1 MRAVPDDQR
10 RQEHGRTDAP
20 LRLPASASATDADAR
35 DGFAGGSGPSLHDE
49 RTLAAVRDGY
59 VVTYGSPLDLDAG
72 GGGSSLHDER
82 VLAAVRDG
90 YVATYG
96 SPRDLDAADAGPRPV
111 RALRVRWAV
120 SWQLAVTAALVLL
133 LAAGAVALR
142 LGARASGPPVAFPE
156 PSGPATT
163 ASPVPGG
170 PSDPAGLALGTG
182 SGATPDGAAAGQEG
196 SLAGTAA
203 HADADGGVVVHVAG
217 AVASPGVV
225 RLAAGSRVADAL
237 TAAGGATADADLT
250 LLNLARVLVDGE
262 QVLVSRPG
270 EVPPTA
276 VAPAGA
282 SDAAGLGALVDLNT
296 ADVAAL
302 DTLPG
307 IGPVLAQRIVEHRA
321 ERPFGSVD
329 ELADVRGIGPTA
341 LERLRDLVCV

>member
-1 MRAVPDDQR
+1 
-10 RQEHGRTDAP
+10 
-20 LRLPASASATDADAR
+20 LRLPASASSIDADAQ
-35 DGFAGGSGPSLHDE
+35 DGFAAGSGPSLHDE

-59 VVTYGSPLDLDAG
+59 VATYGSPL
-72 GGGSSLHDER
+72 
-82 VLAAVRDG
+82 
-90 YVATYG
+90 
-96 SPRDLDAADAGPRPV
+96 DLDAADAGPRPV

-142 LGARASGPPVAFPE
+142 VGARASGPPVTFPE

-170 PSDPAGLALGTG
+170 PSEPAGLGLDSG
-182 SGATPDGAAAGQEG
+182 SGATPDGAAAGQDG

-225 RLAAGSRVADAL
+225 RLAAGSRVLDAL
-237 TAAGGATADADLT
+237 TAAGGAAPDADLT

-270 EVPPTA
+270 DVPAAAA
-276 VAPAGA
+276 VPAGTP
-282 SDAAGLGALVDLNT
+282 DAAAPGTPVDLNT
-296 ADVAAL
+296 ADAAAL
-302 DTLPG
+302 DALPG
-307 IGPVLAQRIVEHRA
+307 IGPVLAQRIVEHRS

-341 LERLRDLVCV
+341 LERLRDLVRV

>member
-1 MRAVPDDQR
+1 M
-10 RQEHGRTDAP
+10 
-20 LRLPASASATDADAR
+20 RLPASASATDADAR

-49 RTLAAVRDGY
+49 RTLAAVRDFA
-59 VVTYGSPLDLDAG
+59 TYGSPRDLDAG
-72 GGGSSLHDER
+72 GGRSSLHDER

-96 SPRDLDAADAGPRPV
+96 SPLDLDAADAGPRPV

-142 LGARASGPPVAFPE
+142 VGARASGPPVAFPE

-170 PSDPAGLALGTG
+170 RSEPAGLGLDSG
-182 SGATPDGAAAGQEG
+182 SGATPDGAAAGQDG

-203 HADADGGVVVHVAG
+203 HADGGVVVHVAG

-225 RLAAGSRVADAL
+225 RLAAGSRVLDAL
-237 TAAGGATADADLT
+237 TAAGGAAPDADLT

-270 EVPPTA
+270 EVPAAAA
-276 VAPAGA
+276 VPAGIP
-282 SDAAGLGALVDLNT
+282 DAAAPGTPVDLNT
-296 ADVAAL
+296 ADAAAL
-302 DTLPG
+302 DALPG

-341 LERLRDLVCV
+341 LERLRDLVRV